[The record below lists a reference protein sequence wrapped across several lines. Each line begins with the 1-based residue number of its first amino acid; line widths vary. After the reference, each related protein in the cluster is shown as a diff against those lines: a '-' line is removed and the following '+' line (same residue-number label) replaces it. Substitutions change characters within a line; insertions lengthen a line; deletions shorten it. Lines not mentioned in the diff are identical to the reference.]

1 MQAVSRL
8 FHPDLT
14 ALPRLGTVGEA
25 QALPVAMEVRGS
37 EIWAKTER
45 KEKVKKTWNRRMEI
59 KLRYNLNLYSLSF
72 ENKTEMIINIEIH
85 AYLRHKYPS

>member
-25 QALPVAMEVRGS
+25 QALPVAMEVRGK
-37 EIWAKTER
+37 EIWGKTER
-45 KEKVKKTWNRRMEI
+45 KEKVKKTWNRRTET
-59 KLRYNLNLYSLSF
+59 KPRYNLNLYSLSL
-72 ENKTEMIINIEIH
+72 EKKLKLLST
-85 AYLRHKYPS
+85 

>member
-14 ALPRLGTVGEA
+14 ALPRLGTVGET

-37 EIWAKTER
+37 EIWVKTER
-45 KEKVKKTWNRRMEI
+45 KEKVKKTWNRRTET
-59 KLRYNLNLYSLSF
+59 KPRYNLNLYSLSL
-72 ENKTEMIINIEIH
+72 EKKLKLLST
-85 AYLRHKYPS
+85 